1 MYVRCGKDSS
11 MYLCC
16 KRRRKKQEGRGRK
29 MKEGSPLCTTCA
41 VQNVFSY
48 TALKGGA
55 IETVLLHS
63 TSAANANIIAKSDFN
78 ERFTK
83 RALHG
88 KCVYM
93 KNDTYQD
100 PVDQTDME
108 WIDLARIL

>member
-1 MYVRCGKDSS
+1 

-16 KRRRKKQEGRGRK
+16 KKKKEETGRK
-29 MKEGSPLCTTCA
+29 RKENEGSITLTTCE

-63 TSAANANIIAKSDFN
+63 TSAANANSIAKSDFN

-83 RALHG
+83 RALYG

-93 KNDTYQD
+93 TNDTYKARR
-100 PVDQTDME
+100 
-108 WIDLARIL
+108 LAKESPRRYVMCLWLQATCK